1 MDHKINKQQRLVL
14 FFDIDGSFKGEM
26 YMCTVY
32 VGSVMSLLAFGFF
45 ASYGRLVA
53 KYF

>member
-1 MDHKINKQQRLVL
+1 
-14 FFDIDGSFKGEM
+14 M

-45 ASYGRLVA
+45 ASYGRWALFGQCFLNDCVV
-53 KYF
+53 FLPGRLL